1 MMAER
6 RTDHTTRKRVAEMS
20 PEEMRHAL
28 LVSEKADLPNKR
40 AFDECERSPFVAMAD
55 VDGLKMLNDHFGYSA
70 GDIPIKRFAE
80 TLTSVGLDAYHD
92 KGDEFLCR
100 GQTYAELN
108 KKLNAAYQILSRE
121 PFAVV
126 GMDGRITTIEGA
138 DFCFGIGTSVK
149 EAERSLK
156 HQKELRKVTN
166 RRLEGRT

>member
-1 MMAER
+1 
-6 RTDHTTRKRVAEMS
+6 
-20 PEEMRHAL
+20 MRAAL
-28 LVSEKADLPNKR
+28 LISEKADLPNKR

-55 VDGLKMLNDHFGYSA
+55 VNGLKMLNDYYGYSA
-70 GDIPIKRFAE
+70 GDILIKRFAE

-100 GQTYAELN
+100 GKTYSELN
-108 KKLNAAYQILSRE
+108 KKLSRAYQILSQE

-126 GMDGRITTIEGA
+126 GMDGRITTIEGS
-138 DFCFGIGTSVK
+138 DFCFGIGTSIK

-166 RRLEGRT
+166 RRPEGRT